1 MKLPFE
7 DQSFDI
13 ILNEAM
19 LTMLSYQIKEKV
31 LNEYYRV
38 LKPNGIILTHDIAII
53 NRQEAPTIIDE
64 LSNAINMKVTPLS
77 PEDCIFYQ
85 EAVFS
90 NIESKA
96 GPLSLMTPIGMIR
109 DEGLLGTLKIIKNA
123 LKPTNRKMFIK
134 IFKTMRK
141 HKKNMNYI
149 VHAIRKYIVKV

>member
-19 LTMLSYQIKEKV
+19 LTMLPYQIKEKV

-53 NRQEAPTIIDE
+53 NRQEAPTVIDE

-77 PEDCIFYQ
+77 PEDWYQLYQ
-85 EAVFS
+85 EVGFQ
-90 NIESKA
+90 I
-96 GPLSLMTPIGMIR
+96 LSL
-109 DEGLLGTLKIIKNA
+109 K
-123 LKPTNRKMFIK
+123 
-134 IFKTMRK
+134 
-141 HKKNMNYI
+141 
-149 VHAIRKYIVKV
+149 

>member
-19 LTMLSYQIKEKV
+19 LTMLPYQIKEKV

-53 NRQEAPTIIDE
+53 NRQEAPTVIDE

-77 PEDCIFYQ
+77 PEDWYQLYQ
-85 EAVFS
+85 EVGFS
-90 NIESKA
+90 NIESK
-96 GPLSLMTPIGMIR
+96 SRSTIFN
-109 DEGLLGTLKIIKNA
+109 DS
-123 LKPTNRKMFIK
+123 NRYDS
-134 IFKTMRK
+134 R
-141 HKKNMNYI
+141 
-149 VHAIRKYIVKV
+149 